1 MTVDPRVDG
10 YIGPGAALCPAEVPH
25 CGAML
30 GIVLAAAPEPAY
42 HHDFWL
48 AIAAA
53 APIIALT
60 LVPIYGRADQWTE
73 ELWHRSHN
81 KSDAALSMVPTA
93 LCLAG
98 IGVDA
103 LCFGAAVQCLADE
116 RDTWSVGWAGVL
128 TFATVLLVVLVT
140 WMRGAVRR
148 RIRHHRGTTVPEAP

>member
-1 MTVDPRVDG
+1 
-10 YIGPGAALCPAEVPH
+10 
-25 CGAML
+25 ML
-30 GIVLAAAPEPAY
+30 RILLAAAPAPAY

-73 ELWHRSHN
+73 DLWHMSRN
-81 KSDAALSMVPTA
+81 KGDAALSMVPTA
-93 LCLAG
+93 LSLAG
-98 IGVDA
+98 IGIDA

-116 RDTWSVGWAGVL
+116 HDTWSVGWAGVL
-128 TFATVLLVVLVT
+128 TFVTVLLVVLVT

-148 RIRHHRGTTVPEAP
+148 HIRARRRTVVPERP